1 MSDIVKVYLVNFG
14 DVNLAVFS
22 SREKAD
28 AYIEQEPEVLREYYC
43 IEEFEL
49 Q

>member
-1 MSDIVKVYLVNFG
+1 MTKVYLVNFG

-28 AYIEQEPEVLREYYC
+28 EYIKLEPLVLQEYYC